1 CRDHHGCSETGISGN
16 SMREGTMAQ
25 MNQAAVLNM
34 ECSSHSAANLQHA
47 MFEQH
52 SSAQAH
58 TLIATAREDEEEE
71 EMVDEEDEELE
82 DDEQFEGNDAQN
94 CEERKPSL
102 RDQVEELKHNMIY
115 ISHQVTLL
123 MNALHVP
130 ACKCEICEPRYRSQ
144 VELFSK
150 MKDASAVGTHAAQNV
165 EQKPERKKTET
176 TENGHAEQQASVP
189 PPSHASLFAGMP
201 NMNDCEALLSQ
212 IFTQSGVNT
221 FNSASLAGLAQALGL
236 NNATSKVF
244 ASTPTPNS
252 YSFPNSGGRRSKYCS
267 PAEKKAVA
275 EYANIHGASAAARK
289 FNIPPPVAAYYH
301 RKEFKQNRPSGAT
314 LPTQMQSTMSV
325 DSPGTASGDDLENSN
340 GDWTTS
346 QPPTQSNPAVA
357 SVNEMFK
364 MEQHQ
369 KQNPAHSSGSPGFLR
384 GRGRGRPKL
393 IGDELDAE
401 LVDYMVQVKQ
411 SDPRGHL
418 TASQALAIARDYIL
432 EKAPGLLE
440 EHGGQIKLKLTWAMK
455 LVSRISERQK
465 EIELGLPAG
474 TISNMTRTMSGS
486 AANLPGGNFMAD
498 MMAQNILSQHMT
510 QIMNQAVTG
519 TVSATPQIVNVR
531 ELELPKHDDNVEKGE
546 IVCGNEFKQENIVI
560 KADENDSQYDDGM
573 EGQTHD
579 DDSESGVHL
588 NEKNGVQQLFI
599 PTNAF

>member
-1 CRDHHGCSETGISGN
+1 MHEAA
-16 SMREGTMAQ
+16 MAQ
-25 MNQAAVLNM
+25 MNHAAVLNM
-34 ECSSHSAANLQHA
+34 ECTSQGVTSMQHA
-47 MFEQH
+47 LFEQQ
-52 SSAQAH
+52 SSAQVHA
-58 TLIATAREDEEEE
+58 LEDQAREDEEEE
-71 EMVDEEDEELE
+71 EVVDEEDEELE
-82 DDEQFEGNDAQN
+82 DDEQFEGNESHDG
-94 CEERKPSL
+94 EERKPSL
-102 RDQVEELKHNMIY
+102 RDQVDELKHNMTY

-130 ACKCEICEPRYRSQ
+130 ACKCEVCEPRYRSQ
-144 VELFSK
+144 VEIFTK
-150 MKDASAVGTHAAQNV
+150 MKEAAAAMRRDIPSAVQNV
-165 EQKPERKKTET
+165 EHKVERKKAET
-176 TENGHAEQQASVP
+176 SENGHAEQQATAP
-189 PPSHASLFAGMP
+189 PVSQAGLFPTMP

-212 IFTQSGVNT
+212 LFTQSGMGAL
-221 FNSASLAGLAQALGL
+221 NSASLAGLAQALGL
-236 NNATSKVF
+236 NNANSKVF
-244 ASTPTPNS
+244 ASPSPTTNNFSSPN
-252 YSFPNSGGRRSKYCS
+252 PGGRRSKYCS

-301 RKEFKQNRPSGAT
+301 RKEFKQTRSAGAT
-314 LPTQMQSTMSV
+314 LSTQMQPTMSV
-325 DSPGTASGDDLENSN
+325 ESPGTASGDDLENSN
-340 GDWTTS
+340 GDWVTTQIPV
-346 QPPTQSNPAVA
+346 QPNPTVA

-364 MEQHQ
+364 QMEQHQ
-369 KQNPAHSSGSPGFLR
+369 RSNPAHSSGSPGFLR

-486 AANLPGGNFMAD
+486 TANLPGGNFMAD

-519 TVSATPQIVNVR
+519 TASATPQILNVR
-531 ELELPKHDDNVEKGE
+531 ELELPKHGESVEKGE
-546 IVCGNEFKQENIVI
+546 IVSGEEFKLENITV
-560 KADENDSQYDDGM
+560 KPEENDSQYDDRM
-573 EGQTHD
+573 DGQSNDADAETR
-579 DDSESGVHL
+579 VHL
-588 NEKNGVQQLFI
+588 NETNGIQQMFV

>member
-1 CRDHHGCSETGISGN
+1 
-16 SMREGTMAQ
+16 MREGAMAQ

-34 ECSSHSAANLQHA
+34 ECSSHTATNLQHA

-58 TLIATAREDEEEE
+58 ALIATAREDEEEE

-82 DDEQFEGNDAQN
+82 DDEQFDGNDAQN

-102 RDQVEELKHNMIY
+102 RDQVDELKHNMIY

-165 EQKPERKKTET
+165 EHKPERKKTET
-176 TENGHAEQQASVP
+176 AENGHAEQQVSVP
-189 PPSHASLFAGMP
+189 PASQASLFPGMP

-236 NNATSKVF
+236 NNTTSKVF
-244 ASTPTPNS
+244 ASTPAPNS
-252 YSFPNSGGRRSKYCS
+252 YSFPNPGGRRSKYCS

-314 LPTQMQSTMSV
+314 LPTQMQSSTMSV

-346 QPPTQSNPAVA
+346 QPPTQPNPAVA
-357 SVNEMFK
+357 NVNEMFK
-364 MEQHQ
+364 QMEQHQ

-560 KADENDSQYDDGM
+560 KPDENDSQYDDGM

-579 DDSESGVHL
+579 DDPESGVHL

>member
-1 CRDHHGCSETGISGN
+1 
-16 SMREGTMAQ
+16 MREGTMAQ

-34 ECSSHSAANLQHA
+34 ECS
-47 MFEQH
+47 
-52 SSAQAH
+52 
-58 TLIATAREDEEEE
+58 EDEEEE

-94 CEERKPSL
+94 CEERKPSCCTFKGRL
-102 RDQVEELKHNMIY
+102 RHNLF
-115 ISHQVTLL
+115 SFQVTLL

-176 TENGHAEQQASVP
+176 TENGHAEQQVNLLSAASVP

-236 NNATSKVF
+236 NNATSKCILGA
-244 ASTPTPNS
+244 ASCT
-252 YSFPNSGGRRSKYCS
+252 FLAGKR
-267 PAEKKAVA
+267 KKEAINFTKPQIKVYL
-275 EYANIHGASAAARK
+275 ELLRLNNITATGDTA
-289 FNIPPPVAAYYH
+289 
-301 RKEFKQNRPSGAT
+301 GAT

-364 MEQHQ
+364 QMEQHQ

-401 LVDYMVQVKQ
+401 LVDYMVQVCI
-411 SDPRGHL
+411 DL
-418 TASQALAIARDYIL
+418 TLSYR
-432 EKAPGLLE
+432 
-440 EHGGQIKLKLTWAMK
+440 
-455 LVSRISERQK
+455 LVVTCSERVLF
-465 EIELGLPAG
+465 LGGSHDTPVLNPL
-474 TISNMTRTMSGS
+474 RTMSGS